1 MDQVTLIASLNLLTL
16 MRTKQKMCQEKIFL
30 LDDDKS

>member
-16 MRTKQKMCQEKIFL
+16 MRMKQKMCQEKIFQ